1 MKVQHLFK
9 RCFFCKTIIA
19 SSSQS
24 VKTRTSSIHEVEH
37 HENKKIVKPSKAF
50 LNAKKIT
57 DLDAYLDWVSIK
69 DTNTKAAYL
78 IYEGSSKSVSKSL
91 LSRHARILP
100 SCVSYWKSSF
110 PKWQIALEQDDYLLV
125 SSPSPSVALSQ
136 VLNKIYTFNC
146 KMSAF
151 ADVSVA
157 AGEFSQFLRLCNTFR
172 RESKMHKGLESG
184 AILLE
189 TKIYEALA
197 RYFATKADW
206 LSMNGLLKRLEQDG
220 ISASPKLYLY
230 AIECL
235 GRLLTVHSVQQTLH
249 FPAVPPP
256 GVGAPLGHFVSHP
269 FLANTNKVE
278 RTLVVL
284 LETLVAKAESQGY
297 DLIQELWNLPR
308 QKDTLQHLY
317 AGLVRV
323 WPHLGPDFSFGQR
336 PPVCSVSAT
345 NSSCPSE
352 WGVVSYPVEKHLE
365 TVKHKMRNAFACAV
379 PDTKELLAAFEQQL
393 SLERRGEVRISPV
406 LPLFPSRVAP
416 GISRAGH
423 NKGAISD
430 ELKKRLRQALLAE
443 QNSWRSALLI
453 GFKELLQ
460 RLRRSH
466 SRDQITVYP
475 FLKILPAANYVDLMV
490 KAIDNIARDSAL
502 QHLNSYLVCMQLGQ
516 RVEAACNLYRM
527 EKIGVLDELK
537 HVYTVY
543 AKQFNRTKM
552 VLPQFRHMWQHALQS
567 RLEQGA
573 VSLNQDWTPWT
584 SMLRGMVG
592 RALYGIIYDRLT
604 FDRLRPI
611 LVRHRL
617 SEDSTTVESVSQRRE
632 QAPVLFEVQAEYD
645 YELRNLVKIHPSLA
659 SWYREADYPPL
670 SFHPA
675 ELPML
680 CPPVPWTSLDDA
692 GYLLSRNYA
701 TRFMRHSHASSE
713 PALEDD
719 LDFDPASIPSVF
731 DALNCLAAC
740 PWRVN
745 EPILDA
751 LISVALSGGNRK
763 LSMPETSTFSTP
775 PSVCITKTM
784 TYEERRLAYR
794 EAREAQKQYN
804 ETRSLWAS
812 ELYRLSIAN
821 QYRDR
826 VFWLPHSLDFRG
838 RVYPCPPH
846 FHHMGSDV
854 ARGLIV
860 FARGL
865 KLGERGLDWLR
876 IHLVNLTGLKK
887 RCSNKE
893 RLDFANTIIDEALD
907 SARNPF
913 NGRRWWQEQEEPW
926 QTLACCREIAAA
938 LDHPSG
944 PVDYVSHF
952 PVHQDGSCNG
962 LQHYAALGRDQRGA
976 ESVNL
981 TDKQYPQDVYGDV
994 VEVVEAQRRIDAAAG
1009 VPVAQVLEGFVRRK
1023 VIKQSVMTTVYGV
1036 TLYGASEQIRKQ
1048 LRELD
1053 DFPAREWLGPAG
1065 AYLARLTL
1073 ASIGTI
1079 FTSSTDIQ
1087 AWFGQVCEHHFVCV
1101 YCTVCILN
1109 LLGWVFSFIHS
1120 VYVIPSLINHLVPF
1134 PHDNSLFWFRFRL
1147 GIAYGSPSSR

>member
-24 VKTRTSSIHEVEH
+24 VKTRTSSIREVEH
-37 HENKKIVKPSKAF
+37 HENKKIVKSSKSV

-57 DLDAYLDWVSIK
+57 DLDAYLELGFHQDV
-69 DTNTKAAYL
+69 NTKAAYL
-78 IYEGSSKSVSKSL
+78 IYEGSSKSASRFL

-100 SCVSYWKSSF
+100 SCVSYWKSNF
-110 PKWQIALEQDDYLLV
+110 PKWQTALEQDDFLLV

-189 TKIYEALA
+189 TRIYEALA
-197 RYFATKADW
+197 RYFAIKADW

-220 ISASPKLYLY
+220 IPVSPKLYLY

-249 FPAVPPP
+249 FPAVPAPD
-256 GVGAPLGHFVSHP
+256 VGAPLGHFVSHP

-297 DLIQELWNLPR
+297 DLIHELWHLPR

-365 TVKHKMRNAFACAV
+365 TVKKITDLDAYLDWVSIKDVNTKAAYLIYEGSSKSASRFLLSRHARILPSCVSYWKSNFPKWQTALEQDDFLLVSSPSPSVALSQVLNKIYTFNCKMSAFADVSVAAGEFSQFLRLCNTFRRESKMHKGLESGAILLETRIYEALARYFAIKHKMRNAFACAI

-393 SLERRGEVRISPV
+393 SLERKGEVRIPPV

-416 GISRAGH
+416 GISKTSH
-423 NKGAISD
+423 TKSPISD
-430 ELKKRLRQALLAE
+430 QLKKRLRQALLAE
-443 QNSWRSALLI
+443 QNNWRSALLT
-453 GFKELLQ
+453 GFKDLLQ

-466 SRDQITVYP
+466 SRDQVTVYP

-516 RVEAACNLYRM
+516 RVEAACSLYRM
-527 EKIGVLDELK
+527 EKIGVLDELI
-537 HVYTVY
+537 
-543 AKQFNRTKM
+543 
-552 VLPQFRHMWQHALQS
+552 
-567 RLEQGA
+567 
-573 VSLNQDWTPWT
+573 
-584 SMLRGMVG
+584 MVG

-617 SEDSTTVESVSQRRE
+617 SEDSTAVESVSQRRE
-632 QAPVLFEVQAEYD
+632 QAPVLFEVQTEHD

-659 SWYREADYPPL
+659 NWYREADYPPL

-701 TRFMRHSHASSE
+701 TRFMRHSHALSE

-745 EPILDA
+745 EPQA
-751 LISVALSGGNRK
+751 L
-763 LSMPETSTFSTP
+763 
-775 PSVCITKTM
+775 
-784 TYEERRLAYR
+784 
-794 EAREAQKQYN
+794 
-804 ETRSLWAS
+804 
-812 ELYRLSIAN
+812 
-821 QYRDR
+821 
-826 VFWLPHSLDFRG
+826 
-838 RVYPCPPH
+838 
-846 FHHMGSDV
+846 
-854 ARGLIV
+854 
-860 FARGL
+860 
-865 KLGERGLDWLR
+865 
-876 IHLVNLTGLKK
+876 
-887 RCSNKE
+887 
-893 RLDFANTIIDEALD
+893 
-907 SARNPF
+907 
-913 NGRRWWQEQEEPW
+913 
-926 QTLACCREIAAA
+926 
-938 LDHPSG
+938 
-944 PVDYVSHF
+944 
-952 PVHQDGSCNG
+952 
-962 LQHYAALGRDQRGA
+962 
-976 ESVNL
+976 
-981 TDKQYPQDVYGDV
+981 
-994 VEVVEAQRRIDAAAG
+994 
-1009 VPVAQVLEGFVRRK
+1009 
-1023 VIKQSVMTTVYGV
+1023 
-1036 TLYGASEQIRKQ
+1036 
-1048 LRELD
+1048 
-1053 DFPAREWLGPAG
+1053 
-1065 AYLARLTL
+1065 
-1073 ASIGTI
+1073 
-1079 FTSSTDIQ
+1079 
-1087 AWFGQVCEHHFVCV
+1087 
-1101 YCTVCILN
+1101 
-1109 LLGWVFSFIHS
+1109 
-1120 VYVIPSLINHLVPF
+1120 
-1134 PHDNSLFWFRFRL
+1134 
-1147 GIAYGSPSSR
+1147 